1 MNDKDT
7 SLKVGRILLFI
18 PAVLL
23 TLMIIFII
31 VLYLQSG
38 EDGFMYGD
46 YSGAWLMLKSQYP
59 ETAVDF
65 AHSIRSNLIIWVGV
79 CLYSLAIITFPFKNK
94 ERWAWFA
101 LWILPAVLIEDVLYG
116 IEKQSGFQYWL
127 GGHIL
132 LAVLG
137 LLISFRAFFP
147 RKTN

>member
-7 SLKVGRILLFI
+7 LLKVGRLLLFI
-18 PAVLL
+18 PAILYTLL
-23 TLMIIFII
+23 ILFVIT
-31 VLYLQSG
+31 LYLKDG
-38 EDGFMYGD
+38 ENRFMYGD
-46 YSGAWLMLKSQYP
+46 FGGAWVMLQLRYP

-65 AHSIRSNLIIWVGV
+65 ANSVRSHLITALGV

-101 LWILPAVLIEDVLYG
+101 LWILPAVLIEDVLFG
-116 IEKQSGFQYWL
+116 IKKQTGFQYWF

-137 LLISFRAFFP
+137 LLISFRSFFP
-147 RKTN
+147 GKTN

>member
-1 MNDKDT
+1 MMDN
-7 SLKVGRILLFI
+7 SSCLKYGRLLLLIPTILYTLLILFVI
-18 PAVLL
+18 
-23 TLMIIFII
+23 T
-31 VLYLQSG
+31 LYLMDG

-46 YSGAWLMLKSQYP
+46 YSGAWLMLKSGYP

-65 AHSIRSNLIIWVGV
+65 AHSVRSNLITALGVG
-79 CLYSLAIITFPFKNK
+79 LYSLAIITFSFKNK
-94 ERWAWFA
+94 DRWTWFT
-101 LWILPAVLIEDVLYG
+101 LWILPAVLIEDVLFG
-116 IEKQSGFQYWL
+116 IKKQTGFQYWF